1 MAFEELK
8 EHTKDIQKE
17 AQAYI
22 ENSVAYYKLRGFK
35 VAMKST
41 TMILKFALIA
51 IALMMVLLFCS
62 VAGAFAIGK
71 ALDSYALGFLIVGG
85 IYLVITGLLFL
96 IKDKVVEGPI
106 LEKFS
111 EIFFND

>member
-8 EHTKDIQKE
+8 ENTEDIQK
-17 AQAYI
+17 QAKEYI
-22 ENSVAYYKLRGFK
+22 ENSVAYYKLWGFK

-41 TMILKFALIA
+41 TMIFKFTLIA
-51 IALMMVLLFCS
+51 LSLSMVLLFCS

-71 ALDSYALGFLIVGG
+71 ALDSYPLGFLIVGG
-85 IYLVITGLLFL
+85 IYLVFTGLLFL

>member
-8 EHTKDIQKE
+8 ENTENIQE
-17 AQAYI
+17 QAKAYL
-22 ENSVAYYKLRGFK
+22 ESTVAYYKLWGFK

-41 TMILKFALIA
+41 TMIIKFSLI
-51 IALMMVLLFCS
+51 LLCFSMVLLFCS
-62 VAGAFAIGK
+62 VAGALAIGM
-71 ALDSYALGFLIVGG
+71 AVDSYALGFLIVGG
-85 IYLVITGLLFL
+85 VYLVVTCILFS
-96 IKDKVVEGPI
+96 IKDKIVEGPI

>member
-8 EHTKDIQKE
+8 EHTEDIQK
-17 AQAYI
+17 QAKDYI
-22 ENSVAYYKLRGFK
+22 ENSVAYYKLWGFK
-35 VAMKST
+35 LAMKST
-41 TMILKFALIA
+41 TMMLKFVLIA
-51 IALMMVLLFCS
+51 MSLTMVLFFCS
-62 VAGAFAIGK
+62 VAGAFAIGQ

-85 IYLVITGLLFL
+85 IYLVLTGLLFL

>member
-8 EHTKDIQKE
+8 EHTEDIQK
-17 AQAYI
+17 QAKDYI
-22 ENSVAYYKLRGFK
+22 ENSVAYYKLWGFK
-35 VAMKST
+35 VAMLST
-41 TMILKFALIA
+41 TMMLKFALIA
-51 IALMMVLLFCS
+51 MSLTMVLLFCS
-62 VAGAFAIGK
+62 IAGAFAIGK

-85 IYLVITGLLFL
+85 IYLVFTGLLFL
-96 IKDKVVEGPI
+96 IKDKIVEGPI

>member
-8 EHTKDIQKE
+8 EHTEDIQK
-17 AQAYI
+17 QAKEYI
-22 ENSVAYYKLRGFK
+22 ENSVAYYKLWGFK

-41 TMILKFALIA
+41 TMMLKFALISL
-51 IALMMVLLFCS
+51 ALMMVLLFCS

>member
-8 EHTKDIQKE
+8 ENTVDIQK
-17 AQAYI
+17 QAKEYI
-22 ENSVAYYKLRGFK
+22 ENSVAYYKLWGFK
-35 VAMKST
+35 VAMRST
-41 TMILKFALIA
+41 TMILKFTLIA
-51 IALMMVLLFCS
+51 LSLSMVLLFCS
-62 VAGAFAIGK
+62 VAGAFAIGE
-71 ALDSYALGFLIVGG
+71 ALDSYPLGFLIIGG
-85 IYLVITGLLFL
+85 IYLVFTVLLFL

>member
-8 EHTKDIQKE
+8 DNTEDIQKQ

-22 ENSVAYYKLRGFK
+22 ENSVAYYKLWGFK

-51 IALMMVLLFCS
+51 IGLMMVLLFCS
-62 VAGAFAIGK
+62 VGVALAIGN
-71 ALDSYALGFLIVGG
+71 ALDNYAFGFLLVGG
-85 IYLVITGLLFL
+85 MYFIFSVLLFL
-96 IKDKVVEGPI
+96 IKDKIVEGPI

-111 EIFFND
+111 DIFFND

>member
-8 EHTKDIQKE
+8 ENSENIQK
-17 AQAYI
+17 QAKEYF
-22 ENSVAYYKLRGFK
+22 ENSMAYYKLWGFK

-41 TMILKFALIA
+41 TMVLKFVFIA
-51 IALMMVLLFCS
+51 IALMMGLFFCS

-85 IYLVITGLLFL
+85 IYFVLTGLLFL
-96 IKDKVVEGPI
+96 IKDKIVEGPI

>member
-8 EHTKDIQKE
+8 EHTEDIQKQ
-17 AQAYI
+17 AQSYI
-22 ENSVAYYKLRGFK
+22 ENSVAYYKLWGFK

-41 TMILKFALIA
+41 TMMLKFALIA
-51 IALMMVLLFCS
+51 MSLTMVLFFFS
-62 VAGAFAIGK
+62 VAGAFAIGE
-71 ALDSYALGFLIVGG
+71 ALDSYALGFLIVAGF
-85 IYLVITGLLFL
+85 YLIVSILVFL
-96 IKDKVVEGPI
+96 IKDKIVEGPI

>member
-1 MAFEELK
+1 MAFEDLK
-8 EHTKDIQKE
+8 ENTEDIQKQT
-17 AQAYI
+17 QAYI
-22 ENSVAYYKLRGFK
+22 ENSIAYYKLWGFK

-41 TMILKFALIA
+41 TVILKFVLIA
-51 IALMMVLLFCS
+51 MSLFLVLLFCS
-62 VAGAFAIGK
+62 VAGAFAIGE
-71 ALDSYALGFLIVGG
+71 ALNSNALGFLIVGG
-85 IYLVITGLLFL
+85 VYLFITGLLFL